1 MTQFRPGSFQILPV
15 VIKNLLIINGLV
27 FLAQI
32 TFDGLAPG
40 GSDLQPGTGTLTNLF
55 ALHHILSP
63 LFKPWQLITHLFMH
77 GSLMHIFSNMFALW
91 MFGSILENLWGPKRF
106 LLFYILCGLGAA
118 VLHLGSLWYESM
130 PILNDLKAFRMHPS
144 PEAFKAFFDNHIKD
158 LRGVDVDGLNRIL
171 QAWGNDPHN
180 SQFTGQAIVAVTE
193 FTNLSL
199 GEPTL
204 GASGAVFGCL
214 AAFGYLFPNNYIY
227 LYFFVPMKAKYFV
240 ILYIGLELFLTYRN
254 SAGDNIAHMAHLG
267 GALVGFLL
275 VFFWNRTNRRQ
286 FF

>member
-15 VIKNLLIINGLV
+15 VIKNLLIINSLV

-32 TFDGLAPG
+32 TLDGLAPG
-40 GSDLQPGTGTLTNLF
+40 GSDLQPGTGTFTNLF

-63 LFKPWQLITHLFMH
+63 LFKPWQLVTHLFMH

-106 LLFYILCGLGAA
+106 LLFYLLCGLGAA

-130 PILNDLKAFRMHPS
+130 PLLNDLRNFKIHPS
-144 PEAFKAFFDNHIKD
+144 PQAFVQFFNSHQPNQETNIDA
-158 LRGVDVDGLNRIL
+158 LNRIL
-171 QAWGNDPHN
+171 NAWQTDPSN
-180 SQFTGQAIVAVTE
+180 NNYAGQAILAVTDY
-193 FTNLSL
+193 TNMSLS
-199 GEPTL
+199 EPTV

-227 LYFFVPMKAKYFV
+227 LYFFVPMKAKWFV

-275 VFFWNRTNRRQ
+275 VYFWNRTNRRQ
-286 FF
+286 FY